1 MDEDL
6 WHVTRGDEPLLATAI
21 HDGHEVRAEVA
32 DLLALDDAGRLR
44 EEDPHTGRW
53 TTVAQNRVV
62 ARRSRFEVDLN
73 RPPET
78 AVYRTP
84 DDAWGLDVWRAP
96 PSDAL
101 VQRSMDVYRGFHDQV
116 GTILGDLQERY
127 GRFVVLDIH
136 SYNHRR
142 DGADAPP
149 ADPAGNPVVNVGT
162 GNIDRERWGPL
173 VDRFIAELRDHEVL
187 GVPLD
192 VRENVRFRGG
202 HFSKWVV
209 QTFPE
214 TGCPLAVEMKKV
226 YMDEWTGI
234 VDEAA
239 IDQIGE
245 ALAATVP
252 GLLASLEGG

>member
-6 WHVTRGDEPLLATAI
+6 WHVTRGDQPLLATAI

-32 DLLALDDAGRLR
+32 ELFALGDAARLR

-53 TTVAQNRVV
+53 TSVAENRVI

-84 DDAWGLDVWRAP
+84 DDAWGLDVWRTP
-96 PSDAL
+96 PSDSL
-101 VQRSMDVYRGFHDQV
+101 VARSMLVYDDFHRV
-116 GTILGDLQERY
+116 VEEILADMRAAH
-127 GRFVVLDIH
+127 GRFVVLDLH

-142 DGADAPP
+142 DGADSPP
-149 ADPAGNPVVNVGT
+149 ADPADNPVINVGT
-162 GNIDRERWGPL
+162 GNIDRGRWGHL
-173 VDRFIAELRDHEVL
+173 VDRFIGELREHEVL
-187 GVPLD
+187 GAPLD

-209 QTFPE
+209 QAFPDS
-214 TGCPLAVEMKKV
+214 GCPIAVEVKKV
-226 YMDEWTGI
+226 YLDEWTGLADEQAI
-234 VDEAA
+234 VE
-239 IDQIGE
+239 IGD

-252 GLLASLEGG
+252 GLLASLGGR

>member
-6 WHVTRGDEPLLATAI
+6 WHVTRGDQPLLATAI
-21 HDGHEVRAEVA
+21 HDGHDARPEVA
-32 DLLALDDAGRLR
+32 ALFALDDAGRLR

-53 TTVAQNRVV
+53 TSAVENRVI

-84 DDAWGLDVWRAP
+84 ADAWDLHVWRQP
-96 PSDAL
+96 PSDDL
-101 VQRSMDVYRGFHDQV
+101 VARSMAEYQAYHDLV
-116 GTILGDLQERY
+116 GGLLGELRERF
-127 GRFVVLDIH
+127 GRFVVLDLH

-142 DGADAPP
+142 DGAEAPP
-149 ADPAGNPVVNVGT
+149 ADPAANPVINVGT
-162 GNIDRERWGPL
+162 GNIDRDRWGPL
-173 VDRFIAELRDHEVL
+173 VDRFIGELREHEVL
-187 GVPLD
+187 GAPLD

-209 QTFPE
+209 QTFPDE
-214 TGCPLAVEMKKV
+214 GCPIAVEAKKV
-226 YMDEWTGI
+226 YMDEWTG
-234 VDEAA
+234 VPDEQA
-239 IDQIGE
+239 ITEIGE

-252 GLLASLEGG
+252 GLLDSLASP

>member
-1 MDEDL
+1 MDDDL
-6 WHVTRGDEPLLATAI
+6 WHVTRGEQPLLATAI
-21 HDGHEVRAEVA
+21 HDGHGARAEVA
-32 DLLALDDAGRLR
+32 ELFALDDAGRLR

-53 TTVAQNRVV
+53 TSVAANRVI

-84 DDAWGLDVWRAP
+84 DDAWGLDVWQQP

-101 VQRSMDVYRGFHDQV
+101 VARSMLVYDDFHRTV
-116 GTILGDLQERY
+116 REILGDLLARY
-127 GRFVVLDIH
+127 GRVVVLDLH

-149 ADPAGNPVVNVGT
+149 ADPAANPVINVGT
-162 GNIDRERWGPL
+162 GNIDRDRWGHL
-173 VDRFIAELRDHEVL
+173 VDRFIGDLRQHEVL
-187 GVPLD
+187 GRPLD

-202 HFSKWVV
+202 HFSKWLV
-209 QTFPE
+209 QTFPA
-214 TGCPLAVEMKKV
+214 TVCPLAVEVKKV
-226 YMDEWTGI
+226 YMDEWTGV
-234 VDEAA
+234 VDERAVVEV
-239 IDQIGE
+239 GE

-252 GLLASLEGG
+252 GLLASLEER